1 MSSFS
6 SGLAGA
12 LVGGVPGAVIGGSL
26 GGGGNDKKPGSPPV
40 PDFNAAI
47 QAQSEA
53 NQKAAR
59 QSAQLSN
66 PNVTTPYG
74 SQTVTFNG
82 DTPNIT
88 QTLSPEQQKLYGLQ
102 TQNQYGLG
110 QAAQQ
115 GISGLNLNP
124 IDPSSLPSMPINPGT
139 TATQAMLSRIEP
151 NIAQSR
157 EMMGSQLAN
166 QGIPLGSEAYN
177 NAMRTQGEQENDLRL
192 QAGAAGIPLDMQA
205 RQQALQE
212 QMGLQSAPINNINAL
227 MSGSQAQMPQF
238 QGYQGSQI
246 TPAPA
251 FAGAQAQNQAE
262 NNIFNQKMGQYNN
275 MMGGLFGLGQ
285 TGMMAATM
293 SDRRLKKNIKQIGKW
308 KNHNLYSYDYI
319 WGKPSIGVMAD
330 EVEMIKPEAVT
341 MKNGYKA
348 VYYGML

>member
-1 MSSFS
+1 M
-6 SGLAGA
+6 GMD
-12 LVGGVPGAVIGGSL
+12 L
-26 GGGGNDKKPGSPPV
+26 GNEFGYGTRQISDSINGKKPGAPPV

-66 PNVTTPYG
+66 PNITTPYG

-82 DTPNIT
+82 DTPNIS
-88 QTLSPEQQKLYGLQ
+88 QTLSPEQQRLYQQQ
-102 TQNQYGLG
+102 TGNQYGLG

-115 GISGLNLNP
+115 GIQGLNLNP

-151 NIAQSR
+151 QISQDR
-157 EMMGSQLAN
+157 ELNASNLAN
-166 QGIPLGSEAYN
+166 QGIPLGSEAYD
-177 NAMRTQGEQENDLRL
+177 NAMRVQGNQENDLRL
-192 QAGAAGIPLDMQA
+192 QAAAAGIPMDMQA

-212 QMGLQSAPINNINAL
+212 KMGLQSAPINNINAL

-238 QGYQGSQI
+238 QGYQGSQV
-246 TPAPA
+246 TPAPV

-285 TGMMAATM
+285 AGMMAAPFM
-293 SDRRLKKNIKQIGKW
+293 SDRRLKKNIKRIGKY
-308 KNHNLYSYDYI
+308 KGHNLYSYDYI
-319 WGKPSIGVMAD
+319 WNEPSIGVMAD

-341 MKNGYKA
+341 TINGYKA
-348 VYYGML
+348 VHYGML